1 MAQFHQWC
9 LSQVCLQLGPRST
22 ERSVVYS
29 LLFTDVCCIFSFSH
43 VCCQY
48 PNDGWGDGWYVP
60 WTCAKGWCYLSDGW
74 GGWGVD
80 DVVPCTCADVDATW
94 VMGGVCGGER
104 QQPSP
109 CMRMSKQL
117 QAVCSSYC
125 EIPVAFGFSFEHASS
140 CLTVSGSVVVVW
152 CCCGVSL
159 SYVILSR
166 VSDC

>member
-9 LSQVCLQLGPRST
+9 LSQVCLQLVGPWST

-152 CCCGVSL
+152 CCCGVS
-159 SYVILSR
+159 VVCDF
-166 VSDC
+166 VSC